1 MPALLPVIL
10 AGGSG
15 TRLWPLSRVEKPK
28 QFLSLISDKSLLQET
43 VQRTMPFTEVLPPLV
58 ICNHQHRFLVAEQLQ
73 EMGVKPSAI
82 IIEPIGRNTA
92 PAITVAALFAQE
104 KFKEALLCVM
114 PSDHVI
120 NHLENFH
127 QAIEVA
133 RRQASH
139 DKLITLGIVPTHA
152 ETGFGYIQ
160 RGEAEADNSIY
171 QVSRFV
177 EKPDIETA
185 KQYVTQGDYYWNSGM
200 FVFSASRFLT
210 EIKAYEPTV
219 FSACLQAFQQRQ
231 EDADFLRLE
240 PQAFGSSPSISIDY
254 AVMEK
259 TTDAMVVPMDAG
271 WSDVGSWQALFDM
284 SAKDREGNVLRGN
297 VVVDQVNDCY
307 LRAEHRLLAVVGV
320 SDLIVIETEAA
331 ILVADRAHA
340 QNIKRFVESPK

>member
-1 MPALLPVIL
+1 
-10 AGGSG
+10 
-15 TRLWPLSRVEKPK
+15 
-28 QFLSLISDKSLLQET
+28 
-43 VQRTMPFTEVLPPLV
+43 
-58 ICNHQHRFLVAEQLQ
+58 
-73 EMGVKPSAI
+73 
-82 IIEPIGRNTA
+82 
-92 PAITVAALFAQE
+92 
-104 KFKEALLCVM
+104 M

-240 PQAFGSSPSISIDY
+240 PQAFGSSPSISID
-254 AVMEK
+254 
-259 TTDAMVVPMDAG
+259 
-271 WSDVGSWQALFDM
+271 
-284 SAKDREGNVLRGN
+284 
-297 VVVDQVNDCY
+297 
-307 LRAEHRLLAVVGV
+307 
-320 SDLIVIETEAA
+320 
-331 ILVADRAHA
+331 
-340 QNIKRFVESPK
+340 

>member
-1 MPALLPVIL
+1 MAVLLPVIL

-15 TRLWPLSRVEKPK
+15 TRLWPLSRAEKPK

-43 VQRTMPFTEVLPPLV
+43 VQRTKAFTDVLPPLV

-82 IIEPIGRNTA
+82 IIEPMGRNTA
-92 PAITVAALFAQE
+92 PAITIAALFAQE
-104 KFKEALLCVM
+104 RFKEALLCVM

-120 NHLENFH
+120 GRLENFY
-127 QAIEVA
+127 QALEVA

-139 DKLITLGIVPTHA
+139 NKLITLGIVPTHA

-160 RGEAEADNSIY
+160 RGAAEVGDSIY
-171 QVSRFV
+171 PVSRFV

-185 KQYVTQGDYYWNSGM
+185 KQYVAQGDYYWNSGM

-210 EIKAYEPTV
+210 EIKAYEPAI
-219 FSACLQAFQQRQ
+219 FSACLKAFQQRQ

-240 PQAFGSSPSISIDY
+240 PKAFESSPSISIDY

-284 SAKDREGNVLRGN
+284 SPKDQEGNVLRGN
-297 VVVDQVNDCY
+297 VVVDQTTNCY

-320 SDLIVIETEAA
+320 NDLIVIETETAV
-331 ILVADRAHA
+331 LVADKAHA
-340 QNIKRFVESPK
+340 QNIKRFVES